1 MCEVRLEMLR
11 FGRFFL
17 NAACC
22 TPLVSPAHE
31 PGTVDSMA
39 EEEPRD
45 RLAAVRW
52 NIARHRKAAGLSQAD
67 VAERMTERGIGWFP
81 QTVQK
86 VENGSRT
93 LRFDEAVLLARC
105 LEIEVWELLEQPAE
119 AVAEDIASDYVDARD
134 RLTAAMSDYLRA
146 QERLAILTDR
156 VGDMGAEPVAD
167 ILTTNPLAVIWRIL
181 QGGIESPLDAV
192 GSLPEPIAEAYAMT
206 EGSLMNEHEP
216 EAYGPSPEGSNLRL
230 RELLDRRLR
239 WFGGRYE
246 EASRG
251 VDPEAP

>member
-1 MCEVRLEMLR
+1 MRIR
-11 FGRFFL
+11 RIADFS
-17 NAACC
+17 ACR
-22 TPLVSPAHE
+22 TRLVSVAHGA
-31 PGTVDSMA
+31 GTVDGMA
-39 EEEPRD
+39 EDEAPD

-52 NIARHRKAAGLSQAD
+52 NIARRRKRLELSQAD
-67 VAERMTERGIGWFP
+67 IAARMTERGISWFP

-105 LEIEVWELLEQPAE
+105 LEAEVWELLEQPAE
-119 AVAEDIASDYVDARD
+119 AVAEDIASDFVDARN
-134 RLTAAMSDYLRA
+134 RLKAAMSDYLRT
-146 QERLAILTDR
+146 QERLAILTDQ
-156 VGDMGAEPVAD
+156 VGDMGWEPVAD
-167 ILTTNPLAVIWRIL
+167 ILTSNPLAEIWRIL
-181 QGGIESPLDAV
+181 QGGTSSPLEVA
-192 GSLPEPIAEAYAMT
+192 GTLPEPIAEAYRIT

-230 RELLDRRLR
+230 NELLGRRLR

-251 VDPEAP
+251 VDPETS

>member
-1 MCEVRLEMLR
+1 MRHQILR
-11 FGRFFL
+11 FAEFARF
-17 NAACC
+17 AACR
-22 TPLVSPAHE
+22 TRLVSPPHG
-31 PGTVDSMA
+31 PGTVGPMNAD
-39 EEEPRD
+39 EPRD

-52 NIARHRKAAGLSQAD
+52 NIARHRKAAGMSQAD
-67 VAERMTERGIGWFP
+67 VAEKMTELGAKWFP

-93 LRFDEAVLLARC
+93 LRFDEAVLLTRC
-105 LEIEVWELLEQPAE
+105 LGIEVWELLEQPAE

-134 RLTAAMSDYLRA
+134 RLTTAMSDYLRA

-181 QGGIESPLDAV
+181 QGGIESPLDAA
-192 GSLPEPIAEAYAMT
+192 GALPEPIAEAYAMT

-230 RELLDRRLR
+230 NELLGRRLR

-251 VDPEAP
+251 VDPEAS